1 MLSIIIPVLNEALG
15 IEGTLRALLA
25 QQGDYEVIVVDG
37 GSSDG
42 TPALVRRFAVTLLER
57 PNAPDRIAGHFNTA
71 AQLAR
76 GDVLLFLHADVRL
89 PPDTPALIAAAL
101 CDQEVI
107 GGGFRSRF
115 DSDHWFLR
123 FSSWH
128 MNWRIGRGQ
137 RGRLFYGDMGPFVRR
152 EAFTRIGGY
161 PTIAFMED
169 HAFAW
174 RLMRAG
180 PLAVVE
186 APLTISARRFRE
198 EGVVRTVLWAQWIKL
213 LFYLGVSPATLGP
226 LYRGNTRR
234 PRVAAAQMKVQD
246 E

>member
-1 MLSIIIPVLNEALG
+1 MLLSIIVPVLNEALG
-15 IEGTLRALLA
+15 IEAALRALLD
-25 QQGDYEVIVVDG
+25 QQPGCEVIVVDG
-37 GSSDG
+37 GSRDG
-42 TPALVRRFAVTLLER
+42 TPRLVRGFPVRLLER
-57 PNAPDRIAGHFNTA
+57 PNAPDRIAGHFNA
-71 AQLAR
+71 AARIAR

-89 PPDTPALIAAAL
+89 PPNTSALIQSAL
-101 CDQEVI
+101 SNPELI

-128 MNWRIGRGQ
+128 MNWRIQRGQ

-152 EAFTRIGGY
+152 EVFARLGGY

-180 PLAVVE
+180 PLAVID
-186 APLTISARRFRE
+186 APLTISARRFRD
-198 EGVVRTVLWAQWIKL
+198 EGVVRTVLWAQFIKL
-213 LFYLGVSPATLGP
+213 LYYLGVSPAILGP
-226 LYRGNTRR
+226 IYRGKTRR
-234 PRVAAAQMKVQD
+234 PRVAAPHEDAR
-246 E
+246 

>member
-1 MLSIIIPVLNEALG
+1 MLSIIIPVLNEAPG
-15 IEGTLRALLA
+15 IAATLQAL
-25 QQGDYEVIVVDG
+25 QKQGDGCEVIVVDG
-37 GSSDG
+37 GSRDG
-42 TPALVRRFAVTLLER
+42 TPALVRQFPVTLVER
-57 PNAPDRIAGHFNTA
+57 PNAPGGIAGHFNAA

-76 GDVLLFLHADVRL
+76 GDVLLFLHADVTL

-101 CDQEVI
+101 RDPAVI

-128 MNWRIGRGQ
+128 MNRRITRGQ

-152 EAFTRIGGY
+152 EVFARIGGY
-161 PTIAFMED
+161 PAIAFMED

-174 RLMRAG
+174 RLMRTG
-180 PLAVVE
+180 PLAVID
-186 APLTISARRFRE
+186 APLIISARRFRE

-213 LFYLGVSPATLGP
+213 LFYGGVPPATLGP
-226 LYRGNTRR
+226 IYRGNTRR
-234 PRVAAAQMKVQD
+234 ARRGAPSKDAG
-246 E
+246 

>member
-1 MLSIIIPVLNEALG
+1 MLSIIIPVLNEAPE
-15 IEGTLRALLA
+15 IKATLQALLE
-25 QQGDYEVIVVDG
+25 QRGDYEVIVVDG
-37 GSSDG
+37 GSRDG
-42 TPALVRRFAVTLLER
+42 TPALVQQFPVTLIER
-57 PNAPDRIAGHFNTA
+57 PNMPDRIAGHFNTA

-76 GDVLLFLHADVRL
+76 GEVLLFLHADVRL
-89 PPDTPALIAAAL
+89 PPDTPALIEATLRDPA
-101 CDQEVI
+101 VI

-115 DSDHWFLR
+115 DTDHWFLR

-128 MNWRIGRGQ
+128 MNWRITRGQ

-152 EAFTRIGGY
+152 EVFVRIGGY
-161 PTIAFMED
+161 PVIAFMED

-180 PLAVVE
+180 PLAVIH

-198 EGVVRTVLWAQWIKL
+198 EGVVRTILWAQLIKL
-213 LFYLGVSPATLGP
+213 LFYLGIPPAMLGP
-226 LYRGNTRR
+226 IYRGNTRR
-234 PRVAAAQMKVQD
+234 PRIAAPQVRLQD